1 MSHPGGFSIL
11 PVDRSDLSV
20 IADFVH
26 SSKLSLTINRLLFKD
41 WPNEAAQKAVY
52 TKAVESAFDD
62 PSVEG
67 LKALMNGEIVGY
79 VGLTRK
85 RPAKNVTDRPLATDE
100 DGMPP
105 PPDHFNPEVLMMV
118 SNAVTE
124 INKEMEGIDHF
135 GMSPKAGSCNTY
147 LTSLPELTYIHVK
160 PSYRRRGV
168 GSRLVQRCLDT
179 AKSVGVCVRAS
190 SEPAAHEFFVH
201 QGFEDTKHVDMD
213 LARYAPPYSGFGVF
227 RLAGM
232 GRTGFA

>member
-1 MSHPGGFSIL
+1 MAHPGGFSIL

-135 GMSPKAGSCNTY
+135 
-147 LTSLPELTYIHVK
+147 ELTYIHVK

-179 AKSVGVCVRAS
+179 AKSVGVCVRVS